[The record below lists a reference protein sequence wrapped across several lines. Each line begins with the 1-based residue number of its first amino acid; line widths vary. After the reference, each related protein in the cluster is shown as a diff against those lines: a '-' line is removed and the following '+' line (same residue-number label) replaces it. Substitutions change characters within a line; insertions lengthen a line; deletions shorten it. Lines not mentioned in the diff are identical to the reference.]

1 MRFPTRVNT
10 LTSYG
15 ISVKNQTDIRQMH
28 PGRSHAYLRMVQAF
42 QRLEAQFVTVGI
54 MVQDTEML
62 RGHCFRLILIV

>member
-1 MRFPTRVNT
+1 
-10 LTSYG
+10 
-15 ISVKNQTDIRQMH
+15 MH